1 MSVLKDTSR
10 IALAAIQ
17 ASHEKAE
24 QVIDDLIKKGELDK
38 SRRTEAILELLQ
50 EAESV
55 ASEIR
60 AKVGESAEVAR
71 RSTAIVGTEF
81 GQGRSFATQSE
92 FSTLERRVGDLAKA
106 IDDIRRKLGT

>member
-10 IALAAIQ
+10 IALGAIQ

-24 QVIDDLIKKGELDK
+24 QVVDDLIKKGELDK

-55 ASEIR
+55 ATEIR
-60 AKVGESAEVAR
+60 AKVGSQEAIARTAVSSAIADTNYDVN
-71 RSTAIVGTEF
+71 
-81 GQGRSFATQSE
+81 FATHSE
-92 FSTLERRVGDLAKA
+92 FSTLEKRVADLAKA

>member
-10 IALAAIQ
+10 IALSAIQ

-24 QVIDDLIKKGELDK
+24 QVVDDLIKKGELDK

-60 AKVGESAEVAR
+60 AKVGKIAAATPHTVPASDGELALDAD
-71 RSTAIVGTEF
+71 
-81 GQGRSFATQSE
+81 FATHSQ
-92 FSTLERRVGDLAKA
+92 FATLEKRVGDLAKA